1 MNKDK
6 HQLEIVGISYS
17 QTQSGAYALI
27 LGEVEGNRRIPIII
41 GTFEAQAIAIEL
53 EKMKPAR
60 PLTHDLLK
68 SFAVEYNIHIIEVI
82 INKFED
88 GVFYAKIVCSDGKK
102 EKEIDARTSDA
113 VAMAVRFNCPIF
125 TYKKVLDETGIIKDE
140 EKTDTVAKPD
150 LSEDSEYKAESGST
164 EKLSDEELEV
174 LLKEAI
180 DNEDYE
186 KASKYRDE
194 INRRK

>member
-1 MNKDK
+1 MNKEK

-27 LGEVEGNRRIPIII
+27 LGEVNGNRRIPIII

-60 PLTHDLLK
+60 PLTHDLFK
-68 SFAVEYNIHIIEVI
+68 TFALEYDINIIEVV

-88 GVFYAKIVCSDGKK
+88 GVFYARIVCSDGKK
-102 EKEIDARTSDA
+102 QKEIDARTSDA
-113 VAMAVRFNCPIF
+113 VAMAVRFNCPIY
-125 TYKKVLDETGIIKDE
+125 TYKKVLDETSMVKEDEKE
-140 EKTDTVAKPD
+140 EKAE
-150 LSEDSEYKAESGST
+150 EDIPENESTKTAESM
-164 EKLSDEELEV
+164 EQFSDEDLEKM
-174 LLKEAI
+174 LKDAI
-180 DNEDYE
+180 DDEDYE

-194 INRRK
+194 LKRRK